1 MTPKSIRLP
10 ETDLTAMKLKFPIGQ
25 GEFIRSVVAQY
36 LADKSKIAKAI
47 ADILTGVK
55 PPIDNQAPKG
65 RTSVYL
71 PDEALADLEES
82 AARLGISLEALVGI
96 ALHAELEEQVDKC

>member
-1 MTPKSIRLP
+1 MKHRTIRLP
-10 ETDLTAMKLKFPIGQ
+10 ASDLTAMKLKFPTGQ
-25 GEFIRSVVAQY
+25 SDFIRSVVDLY
-36 LADKSKIAKAI
+36 ISDKSKLGKAV
-47 ADILTGVK
+47 ADILVGIK